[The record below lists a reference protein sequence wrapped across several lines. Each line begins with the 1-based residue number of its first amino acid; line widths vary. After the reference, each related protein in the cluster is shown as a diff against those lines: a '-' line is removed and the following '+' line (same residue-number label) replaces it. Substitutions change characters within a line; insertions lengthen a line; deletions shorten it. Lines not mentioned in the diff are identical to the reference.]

1 MKDIVIRGIAADGQI
16 RAFAASTTNICEE
29 ARQRHNMSPIGAVA
43 LGRLLTGGVMMG
55 SMVKN
60 DADLVTIQIK
70 SDGPIGS
77 MTVTADPKGRVKG
90 YVANPQVMLPLKD
103 GKLDIAGAV
112 GIGVLSVI
120 KDIGLK
126 EPYVGDTILVTSEIG
141 DDLTDYFATSEQV
154 PSSVALGVLMNKD
167 NTVEQAGGFII
178 QLMPDATEETISRL
192 ENRIKEISSITQ
204 LMEKGMGPEDILNMI
219 LKDMDF
225 QVLDSIDAKFFCNC
239 SKDRVSKA
247 IMSIGEKDIQEMIDD
262 GKPVEVKCHFCN
274 TSYTFSVEELKEML
288 EVVKR

>member
-29 ARQRHNMSPIGAVA
+29 ARKRHNMSPIGAVA

-55 SMVKN
+55 SMMKN

-90 YVANPQVMLPLKD
+90 YVANPPVMLPLKD
-103 GKLDIAGAV
+103 GRLDIAGAV

-141 DDLTDYFATSEQV
+141 DDLTYYFATSEQV
-154 PSSVALGVLMNKD
+154 PSSVALGVLMDKD

-178 QLMPDATEETISRL
+178 QLMPDATEDTITRL

-204 LMEKGMGPEDILNMI
+204 LMEKGMGPEDILNMV

-225 QVLDSIDAKFFCNC
+225 QVLDSIDAKFYCNC

>member
-1 MKDIVIRGIAADGQI
+1 MEKQ
-16 RAFAASTTNICEE
+16 
-29 ARQRHNMSPIGAVA
+29 PIPY
-43 LGRLLTGGVMMG
+43 R
-55 SMVKN
+55 
-60 DADLVTIQIK
+60 
-70 SDGPIGS
+70 
-77 MTVTADPKGRVKG
+77 
-90 YVANPQVMLPLKD
+90 D

-141 DDLTDYFATSEQV
+141 DDLTYYFATSEQV

-247 IMSIGEKDIQEMIDD
+247 IMSIGEKDIQEMIDE
-262 GKPVEVKCHFCN
+262 GKPIEVKCFFCN
-274 TSYTFSVEELKEML
+274 TAYQYTVEELKQII
-288 EVVKR
+288 KRSK